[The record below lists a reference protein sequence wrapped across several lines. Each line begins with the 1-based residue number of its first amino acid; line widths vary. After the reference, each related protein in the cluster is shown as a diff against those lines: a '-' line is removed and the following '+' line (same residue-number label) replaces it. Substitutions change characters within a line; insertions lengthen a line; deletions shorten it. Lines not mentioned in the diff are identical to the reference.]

1 MDAKIVRPATVDEY
15 ISTFPEDIQSILQK
29 VRNVVREAAPDAQE
43 KISYNMAG
51 YFLEGWLV
59 WFGGFKNHVGMYP
72 ITDAL
77 EPIKQE
83 LSVYKQT
90 KGGIQFPYKNPIPY
104 ALIGRMV
111 KLLVEDQKAKGM

>member
-15 ISTFPEDIQSILQK
+15 ISTFPEDMQSILQK

>member
-1 MDAKIVRPATVDEY
+1 MDAKTIRPATVDEY
-15 ISTFPEDIQSILQK
+15 ISSFPEDIQVILQK
-29 VRNVVREAAPDAQE
+29 VRTVVLEAAPDAQE
-43 KISYNMAG
+43 QISYSMAG
-51 YFLEGWLV
+51 YFLQGWLV
-59 WFGGFKNHVGMYP
+59 WFGGFKSHVGMYP

-104 ALIGRMV
+104 PLIGRMV
-111 KLLVEDQKAKGM
+111 KLLVEDQKAKGK

>member
-1 MDAKIVRPATVDEY
+1 MDAKTIRPATVDEY
-15 ISTFPEDIQSILQK
+15 ISSFPEDIQVILQK
-29 VRNVVREAAPDAQE
+29 VRTVVLEAAPDAQE
-43 KISYNMAG
+43 QISYSMAG
-51 YFLEGWLV
+51 YFLQGWLV

-111 KLLVEDQKAKGM
+111 KLLVEDQKAKGK

>member
-15 ISTFPEDIQSILQK
+15 ISTFPEDIQSMLQK
-29 VRNVVREAAPDAQE
+29 VRKVVREAAPDAQE

-77 EPIKQE
+77 EPIRQE
-83 LSVYKQT
+83 LSAFKQT
-90 KGGIQFPYKNPIPY
+90 KGGIQFPYKKPIPY

-111 KLLVEDQKAKGM
+111 KLLVEDQKAKGK